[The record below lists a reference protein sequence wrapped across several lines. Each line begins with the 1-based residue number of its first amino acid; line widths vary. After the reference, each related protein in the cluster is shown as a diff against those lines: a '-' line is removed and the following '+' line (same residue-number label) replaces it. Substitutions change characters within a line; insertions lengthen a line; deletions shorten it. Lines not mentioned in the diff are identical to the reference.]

1 MSEIRVDTISE
12 KTSANG
18 VAVDGL
24 TIKDGALTASGIVK
38 TDDTTNST
46 STTTGSI
53 QTDGGLGVALDA
65 VIGDDLFMKS
75 DAAIIHFGADSDVTM
90 THVADAGLTI
100 ASAGNLHTLQLQSN
114 DDDANEGPVLQMFRN
129 SSSPVDDDVLGKIK
143 FSGLDGAGNATTY
156 GRIETLIMQEAN
168 GSEDATMEFR
178 IMKGGT
184 ERNILELDRSAVII
198 NEDSQDIDF
207 RVESDGN
214 THAFFLE
221 GSTGN
226 IGIGTSSIDVSTQAG
241 GDNYRVL
248 QIENDEGGQINLD
261 HNDAGTGS
269 TLGQINFNRAGEVLA
284 EIEGVTDGATDN
296 GRINFRTQPD
306 GGALAVRWTIDHNGI
321 LFPGA
326 TSQGIA
332 LGVTAAT
339 ASNILEDYEEG
350 TWDPA
355 ATFNDDGATGHGGKY
370 TKIGNVVIVTFNI
383 TFGSTSFGA
392 VISVSGLPFTAT
404 TQSGLGIGGAMIKG
418 YYDGSSTNLS
428 GYIGDNSSQI
438 DLRENEVHL
447 THNSDKI
454 LGKNLRGT
462 AVYHVN

>member
-178 IMKGGT
+178 IMKAGT
-184 ERNILELDRSAVII
+184 ERNILELDRGAVII

-207 RVESDGN
+207 RVESDNN
-214 THAFFLE
+214 THALFVQGSSGKVGMGESSPLCSNGGLHIKSGDSGQGTANVHADELVVE
-221 GSTGN
+221 GSANSGIN
-226 IGIGTSSIDVSTQAG
+226 ILSGASGYGSLYF
-241 GDNYRVL
+241 GDSGDSN
-248 QIENDEGGQINLD
+248 
-261 HNDAGTGS
+261 
-269 TLGQINFNRAGEVLA
+269 AGEVTYNHSSNYMA
-284 EIEGVTDGATDN
+284 
-296 GRINFRTQPD
+296 F
-306 GGALAVRWTIDHNGI
+306 
-321 LFPGA
+321 A
-326 TSQGIA
+326 TSGTERFRISSDGLA
-332 LGVTAAT
+332 IGGTGAAN
-339 ASNILEDYEEG
+339 SLDDYEEG
-350 TWDPA
+350 TFTPIFISD
-355 ATFNDDGATGHGGKY
+355 ATAGAYNIQDGDY
-370 TKIGNVVIVTFNI
+370 TKVGDLVHICINLSMSTIG
-383 TFGSTSFGA
+383 SFAGA
-392 VISVSGLPFTAT
+392 YIQINGLPFASENVNS
-404 TQSGLGIGGAMIKG
+404 SGNIL
-418 YYDGSSTNLS
+418 STFINAAASDFDRSYFRIANNASHGRLEKS
-428 GYIGDNSSQI
+428 NGVTGTDNSANANHI
-438 DLRENEVHL
+438 D
-447 THNSDKI
+447 T
-454 LGKNLRGT
+454 GT
-462 AVYHVN
+462 TVCITGTYKAA